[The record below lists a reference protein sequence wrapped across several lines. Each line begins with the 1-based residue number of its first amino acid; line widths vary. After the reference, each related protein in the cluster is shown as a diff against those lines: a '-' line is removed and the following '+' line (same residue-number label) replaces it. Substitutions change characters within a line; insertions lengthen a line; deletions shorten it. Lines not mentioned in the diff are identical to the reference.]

1 MFQSGFSRW
10 QKITLS
16 GQIAMILEELMFSKR
31 DIELAK
37 IAGYMHDI
45 GNVINRTDHAQSG
58 ADRAPLVIIKGMAGT
73 AKTFYSLAVG
83 LEKVYNN
90 PDGEYRRIVICRP
103 NAQFD
108 DDIGFNDSRGMCKK

>member
-16 GQIAMILEELMFSKR
+16 GQIGMILEELMFSKR

-83 LEKVYNN
+83 LEKVCNN
-90 PDGEYRRIVICRP
+90 PD
-103 NAQFD
+103 
-108 DDIGFNDSRGMCKK
+108 